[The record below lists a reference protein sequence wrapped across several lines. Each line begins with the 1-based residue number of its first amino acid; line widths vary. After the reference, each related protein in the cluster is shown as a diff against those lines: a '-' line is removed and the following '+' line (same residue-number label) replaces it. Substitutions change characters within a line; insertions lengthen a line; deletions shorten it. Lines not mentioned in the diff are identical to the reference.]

1 MQGLAALELALYR
14 EVALVY
20 APNVSND
27 IAVEIIAHCER
38 LRSRFAVIDCPQGQ
52 PNAAA
57 MNPRAE
63 LGVSSSYAAF
73 YYPWIV
79 VSDPDTGARKLIP
92 PGGHCVGLY
101 ALMDSERGVFK
112 APAGETLRGALDLE
126 FEINDETQDRLNS
139 KGVNAIRRFPGRG
152 ILLWGART
160 LSTDPE
166 WKYISIRRLQIF
178 LERSIAEG
186 IQWVVFEPNDARL
199 WARVRDTIQLFLR
212 EQWRSGALNGATEE
226 KAFFVTCNE
235 TTMTQDDILNGRLI
249 CEIGIAPVRPAEFV
263 IFRIFQHTAK
273 ATT

>member
-27 IAVEIIAHCER
+27 IAVQIIAHCER

-52 PNAAA
+52 HDAEALD
-57 MNPRAE
+57 PRTA
-63 LGVSSSYAAF
+63 LGSGTSYAAF

-79 VSDPDTGARKLIP
+79 VSDPDTGAHKLIP

-101 ALMDSERGVFK
+101 ARMDSERGVFK

-126 FEINDETQDRLNS
+126 FEINDEMQDRLS
-139 KGVNAIRRFPGRG
+139 LRGVNAIRRFPGRG
-152 ILLWGART
+152 ILVWGART

-166 WKYISIRRLQIF
+166 WKYIGVRRLQIF

-186 IQWVVFEPNDARL
+186 IQWAVFEPDDARL
-199 WARVRDTIQLFLR
+199 WARVQDTINHFLR
-212 EQWRSGALNGATEE
+212 EQWRSGALSGATEKE
-226 KAFFVTCNE
+226 AFFVTCNE
-235 TTMTQDDILNGRLI
+235 TTMTLDDILNGRLI

-263 IFRIFQHTAK
+263 IFRIFQPTA
-273 ATT
+273 ATKT